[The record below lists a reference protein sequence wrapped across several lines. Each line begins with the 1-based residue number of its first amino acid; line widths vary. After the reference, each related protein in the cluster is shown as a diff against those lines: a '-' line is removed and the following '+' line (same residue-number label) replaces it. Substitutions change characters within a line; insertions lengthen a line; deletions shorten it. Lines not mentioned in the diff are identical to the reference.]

1 MRRRDFFKSTAA
13 GAVAAGALAA
23 PAIAQSMPEVKW
35 RLSSAFPKS
44 LDILYSTGETLARHV
59 AESTDGKFQIQSF
72 AAGEIVG
79 TMQAL
84 DAISNG
90 TVEMTHTSSYYY
102 NGKSPV
108 FALMTSVP
116 FGMNARQQNAW
127 MNQGGGIDM
136 CNAFLK
142 RYNVYALPGG
152 HTGTQMGGWFRKE
165 INTVED
171 FRGLKFRVAGMAG
184 QILSTLGVVPQ
195 QVPPADIYPAL
206 ERGSIDAVEF
216 SGPYDDEKLGFV
228 KVAPYYYYPGFWE
241 GGPTTHFMF
250 NLEKW
255 NELPKHY
262 RAALRDAAAFANA
275 DMTAKYDTRNPA
287 ALRRLVGAGAQPR
300 PFKPEIMEAAFTAAN
315 AFYEDLAGKDAD
327 FKAMWTPYKAFRD
340 EEYFWFQVAE
350 YSYDSFMIRMMRTR
364 S

>member
-1 MRRRDFFKSTAA
+1 MRRRDFFKSAAA
-13 GAVAAGALAA
+13 GAVATSSLAA

-44 LDILYSTGETLARHV
+44 LDILYGTGETLARHV
-59 AESTDGKFQIQSF
+59 AEATDGRFQIQSF

-102 NGKSPV
+102 TGKSPV
-108 FALMTSVP
+108 FALITSVP

-136 CNAFLK
+136 CNKFLAN
-142 RYNVYALPGG
+142 YNVYALPGG

-165 INTVED
+165 INTVD
-171 FRGLKFRVAGMAG
+171 DLRGLKFRVAGMAG

-195 QVPPADIYPAL
+195 QLAPGDIYPAL

-216 SGPYDDEKLGFV
+216 SGPYDDEKLGFQ

-250 NLEKW
+250 NLQKW

-262 RAALRDAAAFANA
+262 RAALRDAAAFANT
-275 DMTAKYDTRNPA
+275 DMTAKYDTRNPM
-287 ALRRLVGAGAQPR
+287 ALRKLISAGAQLR
-300 PFKPEIMEAAFTAAN
+300 PFKPEIMEASFKAAN
-315 AFYEDLAGKDAD
+315 SFYEDLCTKDAS
-327 FKAMWTPYKAFRD
+327 FKAMWESYSAFRD
-340 EEYFWFQVAE
+340 EEYLWFQVAE
-350 YSYDSFMIRMMRTR
+350 FSYDNFMIRMMRTR

>member
-1 MRRRDFFKSTAA
+1 MRRRDVFTAA
-13 GAVAAGALAA
+13 AGVVGTSALAA
-23 PAIAQSMPEVKW
+23 PAIGQSLPDVKW

-44 LDILYSTGETLARHV
+44 LDILYSTGETLAKHV
-59 AESTDGKFQIQSF
+59 FEATDGKFQIQSF

-108 FALMTSVP
+108 FALITSVP

-127 MNQGGGIDM
+127 MYEGGGIEL
-136 CNAFLK
+136 CNKFLSN
-142 RYNVYALPGG
+142 YNVCALPGG

-171 FRGLKFRVAGMAG
+171 LRGLKFRVAGMAG
-184 QILSTLGVVPQ
+184 QILATLGVVPQ
-195 QVPPADIYPAL
+195 QLPPGDIYPAL

-228 KVAPYYYYPGFWE
+228 KVAPFYYYPGFWE

-250 NLEKW
+250 NLQKW
-255 NELPKHY
+255 NELPAAY
-262 RAALRDAAAFANA
+262 RAALRDAAAYANSS
-275 DMTAKYDTRNPA
+275 MTAKYDARNPA
-287 ALRRLVGAGAQPR
+287 ALRKLIAAGAQLR
-300 PFKPEIMEAAFTAAN
+300 PFKTEIMEASFKAAT
-315 AFYEDLAGKDAD
+315 AFYSDLSAKDPE
-327 FKAMWTPYKAFRD
+327 FKEMYEAYSAFRND
-340 EEYFWFQVAE
+340 EYLWFQVAE
-350 YSYDSFMIRMMRTR
+350 YSYDSFMIRTR
-364 S
+364 SRG